1 MTDLWALTASA
12 SDADATTRADEAR
25 HMEEWVA
32 AGGAGVALVTCHRAE
47 LYGFGTMPALAAV
60 RVHSGEPAIS
70 HLLRVASGLE
80 SVIVGEDEVLHQV
93 RDALRH
99 ARAKRRLDGRVQRLF
114 ETAIAAGRKAR
125 AGRTESSGNL
135 AQSAV
140 EWLRGKAQ
148 LSGRPVVVAGAGR
161 MGAVLAHCA
170 VGAGAEVIIASRDAN
185 KASRL
190 ARVYAGRGVDLHAG
204 AELVAGA
211 AGVVIALGGPWT
223 ELQMLASAELPPI
236 ADISA
241 PQAVPDEVRRRLNGS
256 FLGIDDLYR
265 RSHPLPGA
273 YIQDAERVVA
283 RKTAE
288 YLTWLEGCG

>member
-47 LYGFGTMPALAAV
+47 LYGFGTMPALASV
-60 RVHSGEPAIS
+60 RAHSGEPAIR

-93 RDALRH
+93 RDALRD
-99 ARAKRRLDGRVQRLF
+99 ARAKRRLDGRVQRLL

-125 AGRTESSGNL
+125 AGRTESSGDL

-140 EWLRGKAQ
+140 EWLRGKAE

-161 MGAVLAHCA
+161 MGAVLAHSA
-170 VGAGAEVIIASRDAN
+170 VGAGAEVIIASRDAS

-190 ARVYAGRGVDLHAG
+190 ARVYAGLGVDLYAG
-204 AELVAGA
+204 AELAAGA
-211 AGVVIALGGPWT
+211 AGVVVALGGPWT
-223 ELQMLASAELPPI
+223 ELQMVAGAELPPI

-241 PQAVPDEVRRRLNGS
+241 PQAVPDEVRQRLNGS

-273 YIQDAERVVA
+273 FIQDAERVVA
-283 RKTAE
+283 RKTSE